1 MNTSSNENDDLQRRV
16 EAELLPGEE
25 LLWVG
30 QGDGRFNVRSMSGAP
45 IRALLV
51 LLVAGLVMASM
62 FGGLF
67 MSRGMIPI
75 GFNSFFPAASIFGIM
90 AIVLLLV
97 VLRVSGV
104 FTQTFRNAQATYA
117 ITNRRIMI
125 LTGRRTIQVASYGPQ
140 DIERIER
147 RMRSD
152 GSGDLIFRYEDL
164 PRRYDSSYG
173 GRRLSYDR
181 LPVGFFGIADVR
193 RVEAL
198 LIDTFRPEPGRDT
211 RDENIEARTL
221 DSLLGTDRIK
231 RKRTS
236 LAEGDPLQDDDLV
249 DLAELTQSAE
259 DEAAT
264 QDD

>member
-1 MNTSSNENDDLQRRV
+1 MNTFSNENNDLQRRV

-30 QGDGRFNVRSMSGAP
+30 QGDGRLNARRMSGAP
-45 IRALLV
+45 IRAVLV
-51 LLVAGLVMASM
+51 LLVAGLVMVSI

-67 MSRGMIPI
+67 MTRGMVTT
-75 GFNSFFPAASIFGIM
+75 GFGSFFPAVSIFSIM

-125 LTGRRTIQVASYGPQ
+125 LTGRRTTQVASYGRQ

-164 PRRYDSSYG
+164 PRRYGSGYG
-173 GRRLSYDR
+173 GRHMTYDR

-193 RVEAL
+193 
-198 LIDTFRPEPGRDT
+198 PEPAS
-211 RDENIEARTL
+211 RDEDIEARTL

-231 RKRTS
+231 RKRTA

-249 DLAELTQSAE
+249 DLAELTQSSE
-259 DEAAT
+259 DDAAT